1 MSLKDKLKKVVKKVG
16 KAAAIGGLGYA
27 AIKGL
32 GGKKFDTGL
41 TKGKF
46 LMSGA
51 AGGARFPKPFSRA
64 NMRDIAGSGDVMPGN
79 LSKSAGATGKNMYD
93 GAGSSNPRKPG
104 GLKSG
109 GRAGYKH
116 GGSAK
121 KRTSAGNAVR
131 GHGKEIK

>member
-16 KAAAIGGLGYA
+16 KAAVIGGLGYA

-51 AGGARFPKPFSRA
+51 AGGARLPKAFSRA
-64 NMRDIAGSGDVMPGN
+64 TIADVAGAGSSMPLN
-79 LSKSAGATGKNMYD
+79 LSKSAGATGPKKRNMYSSGD
-93 GAGSSNPRKPG
+93 GLDSYMAK
-104 GLKSG
+104 
-109 GRAGYKH
+109 

-121 KRTSAGNAVR
+121 KRTSAGKAVR